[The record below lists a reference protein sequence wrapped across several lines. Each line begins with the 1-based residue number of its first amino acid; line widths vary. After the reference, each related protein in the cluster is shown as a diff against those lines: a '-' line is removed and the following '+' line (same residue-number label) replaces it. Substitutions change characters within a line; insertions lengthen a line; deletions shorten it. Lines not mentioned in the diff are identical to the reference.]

1 MPNLID
7 GRAIAEKVYK
17 SLRNEI
23 SELKNSGV
31 VPGLA
36 VVLVVAEL
44 TTKLSSTAR
53 FTTPAVVVLAA
64 YKAAE
69 RAGLDTAECYCAG
82 VEAWRRSHP
91 DQTQTYSAKQ
101 AVAIIQA
108 TRIRL
113 APSDPTIAPT
123 VLAAYTPPTSRAGSW
138 PRAATDARARGKL
151 APQRIAAGKTVH
163 SDRTISNC
171 IVNIAVF
178 EIDGSMG
185 QYGSDSV
192 SIYAAHAIAAHSRT
206 WHHANATRGL
216 FSW

>member
-1 MPNLID
+1 MTAGMPVTLRTSNATTMMAAQAVTVGHHDFSASSVAGARSRIAP
-7 GRAIAEKVYK
+7 AIAATTIRTCCVW
-17 SLRNEI
+17 
-23 SELKNSGV
+23 SE
-31 VPGLA
+31 PIHA
-36 VVLVVAEL
+36 
-44 TTKLSSTAR
+44 TST
-53 FTTPAVVVLAA
+53 
-64 YKAAE
+64 
-69 RAGLDTAECYCAG
+69 
-82 VEAWRRSHP
+82 
-91 DQTQTYSAKQ
+91 
-101 AVAIIQA
+101 
-108 TRIRL
+108 RL

-123 VLAAYTPPTSRAGSW
+123 VFAAYTPPTSRAGSW
-138 PRAATDARARGKL
+138 PRSATAARARGKL